1 MITNQFIHTCDIWR
15 KDTTAPTYGGKAAD
29 KYTLFESD
37 TSCLLIQVTG
47 QSNRLGETGRNLTID
62 AFLRIE
68 TQIYPTDR
76 IVINSYDY
84 VVHQVKEV
92 IDLITE
98 QIEYY
103 QASVEK
109 QRISNEESTAIIK
122 E

>member
-15 KDTTAPTYGGKAAD
+15 KDTTKPTHGGKAAD
-29 KYTLFESD
+29 NYTLFESD
-37 TSCLLIQVTG
+37 TPCLLLQTTG
-47 QSNRLGETGRNLTID
+47 QKNMVGETGRNLTVD

-76 IVINSYDY
+76 IVISSYNY

-103 QASVEK
+103 EAPVEK
-109 QRISNEESTAIIK
+109 QRISNEEATAIIK